1 MVPRGLKIV
10 GWFSKEERRDVEVEP
25 GAVFRKVRPDNLIET
40 AKVLSV
46 TKDGYGIPHV
56 RYDLSF
62 EGPTLLRFGEGE
74 RLLSV
79 ASFTERFPERVPEH
93 VSKKTPESEHAS
105 KSTPEHVSGRVPV
118 EAARG

>member
-1 MVPRGLKIV
+1 MVTRGLKIV
-10 GWFSKEERRDVEVEP
+10 GWFAKEERRDRGEEVLP

-56 RYDLSF
+56 RYDLTF
-62 EGPTLLRFGEGE
+62 EGPTHFSFGEGE

-79 ASFTERFPERVPEH
+79 ASFTERFPERVTEG
-93 VSKKTPESEHAS
+93 VSGGASEKAS
-105 KSTPEHVSGRVPV
+105 ERFSGRVPV
-118 EAARG
+118 EAAGR